1 MTILDQI
8 VARKR
13 EEVAERKFAT
23 TPTELQEQPL
33 FTAQRRSLAYAIELP
48 GSSGII
54 AEFKRKSPSK
64 GAFVHE
70 LATPGIVVKAYDEYG
85 AAGISVLTDEPF
97 FGGSLQDLADTR
109 NLVEAPLLRKDF
121 IIDAYQLLEA
131 KAWGADAVLLI
142 AAVLSPQQVQELAA
156 EATALGLEVL
166 LELHTEGE
174 LGHICADTK
183 MIGVNNRNLKD
194 FAVDLEHSVRLA
206 GGIPSGKIKIAESG
220 IQSPADV
227 LYLRQHG
234 FEGFL
239 IGERF
244 MKDPDP
250 SGAFAAFAG
259 ELKKQAS

>member
-8 VARKR
+8 ISRKR
-13 EEVAERKFAT
+13 EEVAERKFAA
-23 TPTELQEQPL
+23 TPTELRGLPL
-33 FTAQRRSLAYAIELP
+33 FAAPRRSLAYALELP

-85 AAGISVLTDEPF
+85 AAGISVLTDGPY

-109 NLVEAPLLRKDF
+109 ALVEAPLLRKDF

-131 KAWGADAVLLI
+131 RAYGADVVLLI
-142 AAVLSPQQVQELAA
+142 AAVLSPEQVRELSAQA
-156 EATALGLEVL
+156 KDLELEVL
-166 LELHTEGE
+166 LELHSERE
-174 LGHICADTK
+174 LEHICSDVT
-183 MIGVNNRNLKD
+183 MVGINNRNLKD
-194 FAVDLEHSVRLA
+194 FAVDLDHSVRLA
-206 GGIPSGKIKIAESG
+206 KEIPSGKIKIAESG
-220 IQSPADV
+220 IQTPDDV
-227 LYLRQHG
+227 LYLRKQG

-250 SGAFAAFAG
+250 AGAFAAFAG
-259 ELKKQAS
+259 ELKKQAL